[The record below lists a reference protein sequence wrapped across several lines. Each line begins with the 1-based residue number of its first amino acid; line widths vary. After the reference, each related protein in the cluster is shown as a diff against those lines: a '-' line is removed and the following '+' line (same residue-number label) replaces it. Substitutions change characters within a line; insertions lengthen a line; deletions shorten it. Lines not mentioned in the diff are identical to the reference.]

1 MAETTDPYE
10 RALEEKTAELKACQK
25 AHGLNSCLPCPEL
38 ESCAL
43 HDAYIEA
50 VHASMH
56 KGATGGFEF

>member
-1 MAETTDPYE
+1 MEQTDRYE
-10 RALEEKTAELKACQK
+10 AALEEKTKALKACQET
-25 AHGLNSCLPCPEL
+25 HGLQSCLPCPEL
-38 ESCAL
+38 PECEL